1 MLVLF
6 ALLAHGENG
15 HGRTRYEEKALKA
28 PIYRHALG
36 GSDNGRLLTRSS
48 QQLDQEE
55 DAHHA
60 ENLNL
65 LARLA
70 LRALSLDNSCDLLT
84 FQQVIAFAII
94 DQNWRVL
101 DLCLNTACG
110 VKPICRR
117 GRNFSWLVVSA
128 LAVRIE
134 PSPLRLR
141 ALFEG
146 YDCPTKLDVHR
157 LIQFLVNHRGATL
170 C

>member
-6 ALLAHGENG
+6 ALLAYCENG

-36 GSDNGRLLTRSS
+36 GSDKGRLLPRTS

-70 LRALSLDNSCDLLT
+70 LRALSLDNSCNLLT
-84 FQQVIAFAII
+84 FLHVVAFATIE
-94 DQNWRVL
+94 QNWRIR
-101 DLCLNTACG
+101 DLGLNTACG
-110 VKPICRR
+110 VKPTCRR
-117 GRNFSWLVVSA
+117 GRNFSGLVVSA

-141 ALFEG
+141 AL
-146 YDCPTKLDVHR
+146 LIVHD
-157 LIQFLVNHRGATL
+157 
-170 C
+170 